1 MRRVRTI
8 AGDTANTLLYRE
20 LGRSDDD
27 AEEAFW
33 PANVGLAEYGTALPA
48 GLLVALPELAE
59 KPAQAALVTA
69 WD

>member
-8 AGDTANTLLYRE
+8 AGDTANVLLYRE
-20 LGRSDDD
+20 LSRSDDA

-33 PANVGLAEYGTALPA
+33 LLNKNLAEYGPALPS
-48 GLLVALPELAE
+48 GLWVILPELEAA
-59 KPAQAALVTA
+59 PASATPIRA

>member
-8 AGDTANTLLYRE
+8 AGETANVLLYRE
-20 LGRSDDD
+20 LGRSDDK

-33 PANVGLAEYGTALPA
+33 LINTELLDYGAALPA
-48 GLLVALPELAE
+48 GLWAFLPELE
-59 KPAQAALVTA
+59 EAAGSAAAVSA

>member
-1 MRRVRTI
+1 MRGVRTI

-20 LGRSDDD
+20 LGRSDDQ

-33 PANVGLAEYGTALPA
+33 LINPGLSESGAVLPA
-48 GLLVALPELAE
+48 GLRVYLPEIEE
-59 KPAQAALVTA
+59 KPAAAARVSA

>member
-8 AGDTANTLLYRE
+8 AGDTANLIIYRE
-20 LGRSDDD
+20 LGRSDDV

-33 PANVGLAEYGTALPA
+33 LLNEGLAEYGASLPSD
-48 GLLVALPELAE
+48 LWVTLPELDVEVAAA
-59 KPAQAALVTA
+59 KPVSA

>member
-8 AGDTANTLLYRE
+8 AGDTANLVLCRE
-20 LGRSDDD
+20 LGRSDDA

-33 PANVGLAEYGTALPA
+33 LVNVGLAEHGAALPS
-48 GLLVALPELAE
+48 GLWVNLPELLE
-59 KPAQAALVTA
+59 QPARAAPITA

>member
-8 AGDTANTLLYRE
+8 AGDSANVLLYRE
-20 LGRSDDD
+20 LGRSDDE

-33 PANVGLAEYGTALPA
+33 RVNPGLSEHGAALPS
-48 GLLVALPELAE
+48 GLWVNLPELAS
-59 KPAQAALVTA
+59 KPAQAAPITA